1 MAERSCWMKSV
12 TTGCAV
18 LFLVNCT
25 STRPVEGPVRLGQIA
40 AVNGPRVRAD
50 RVIEDSRC
58 PSDVQCVQAGR
69 LIVQVTVF
77 GGGWSRRLDLQLGVP
92 VNVAD
97 GSLALIE
104 ASPLPQTARQRGSR
118 QPYRFTFNFQ
128 GGR

>member
-1 MAERSCWMKSV
+1 MAAIVPIMQFLV
-12 TTGCAV
+12 GCA
-18 LFLVNCT
+18 
-25 STRPVEGPVRLGQIA
+25 STHPVEGPVCLGQMA

-77 GGGWSRRLDLQLGVP
+77 GGGWSRQLDLQPGVP

-97 GSLALIE
+97 GNLTLVGAT
-104 ASPLPQTARQRGSR
+104 PLPRTKWPRTKMQS
-118 QPYRFTFNFQ
+118 YRFTFKFQ
-128 GGR
+128 GGL

>member
-1 MAERSCWMKSV
+1 M
-12 TTGCAV
+12 
-18 LFLVNCT
+18 LFLVNCA

-77 GGGWSRRLDLQLGVP
+77 GGGWSNDWTF
-92 VNVAD
+92 
-97 GSLALIE
+97 SLACL
-104 ASPLPQTARQRGSR
+104 STSR
-118 QPYRFTFNFQ
+118 TVAWR
-128 GGR
+128 

>member
-1 MAERSCWMKSV
+1 MKV
-12 TTGCAV
+12 AIAAFIV
-18 LFLVNCT
+18 PFLVSCAP
-25 STRPVEGPVRLGQIA
+25 TRPVERPVHLGQIA

-50 RVIEDSRC
+50 RIVEDSRC

-77 GGGWSRRLDLQLGVP
+77 GGGWFKRLDLELGTR

-97 GSLALIE
+97 GSLMLVA
-104 ASPLPQTARQRGSR
+104 ASPPPRATRQQSRLQT
-118 QPYRFTFNFQ
+118 YRFTFDFQ

>member
-1 MAERSCWMKSV
+1 MKAAV
-12 TTGCAV
+12 TVFIV
-18 LFLVNCT
+18 LFLVSCA
-25 STRPVEGPVRLGQIA
+25 STRPVEGPVRLGQMA
-40 AVNGPRVRAD
+40 SVNGPLVRAD

-69 LIVQVTVF
+69 LVVQVTVL
-77 GGGWSRRLDLQLGVP
+77 GGGWSKRLNLEVGLP

-97 GSLALIE
+97 GSLTLVE
-104 ASPLPQTARQRGSR
+104 ASPHRRTTGQRDTL